1 MNKIFAL
8 LLLFTILFSCT
19 DNTVMEP
26 YDTIQKPGDITIN
39 GYSKP
44 DVLQLRFNGTPI
56 SINGNTSYT
65 NKIETNIQF
74 VQDQGETNKLAIYNN
89 ETGKEIAQYK
99 ITYDNIDEYKK
110 LYFFNLP
117 GIFLQ
122 TYIVKPQVNLGKV
135 GFEFIFP
142 NLGEF
147 SGSSF
152 TNVKG
157 VLKRENGVVLAEF
170 DNIGKD
176 NFTGV
181 KVYSFFSST
190 APVYLELY
198 KPGTTEPYAGSGI
211 IKVKI
216 KQHLGAN
223 LIVLQEKLENGSWV
237 VKGDIDVAEYL

>member
-8 LLLFTILFSCT
+8 LFFITLLSCT
-19 DNTVMEP
+19 GDTVLEK
-26 YDTIQKPGDITIN
+26 YDTAQKPGEIN
-39 GYSKP
+39 IRGYSKP
-44 DVLQLRFNGTPI
+44 DVLQLRFNGEPVA
-56 SINGNTSYT
+56 INGKTSYT
-65 NKIETNIQF
+65 NKIETQLQF
-74 VQDQGETNKLAIYNN
+74 VLDEGETNKLAIYNN
-89 ETGKEIAQYK
+89 ETGTEITQYT
-99 ITYDNIDEYKK
+99 ITYTNAEDFKN

-122 TYIVKPQVNLGKV
+122 TYVVKPQVNLGKV

-147 SGSSF
+147 SGSSL

-176 NFTGV
+176 NFTPV
-181 KVYSFFSST
+181 KIYSSFSPS

-211 IKVKI
+211 VKVTL
-216 KQHLGAN
+216 KQHTGAN
-223 LIVLQEKLENGSWV
+223 LIVLQEKQENGAWI
-237 VKGDIDVAEYL
+237 VKGDIDVSEYL

>member
-8 LLLFTILFSCT
+8 LLLIIFFSCT
-19 DNTVMEP
+19 DNTVMER
-26 YDTIQKPGDITIN
+26 YEKVQKPGEVNIK

-44 DVLQLRFNGTPI
+44 DALQLRFNGEPV
-56 SINGNTSYT
+56 SIDGKISYT
-65 NKIETNIQF
+65 NKIETTLQF
-74 VQDQGETNKLAIYNN
+74 VQDQGEANKLAIYNN
-89 ETGKEIAQYK
+89 ETGKEVAQYN

-122 TYIVKPQVNLGKV
+122 AEVVKPQVNLGKI

-147 SGSSF
+147 SGTSLK
-152 TNVKG
+152 NVKG
-157 VLKRENGVVLAEF
+157 ILKRENGAVLAEF

-176 NFTGV
+176 SFTPV
-181 KVYSFFSST
+181 KIYSSFLVT

-198 KPGTTEPYAGSGI
+198 KPGTTEPYAASAI

-216 KQHLGAN
+216 KQDTGAN
-223 LIVLQEKLENGSWV
+223 MIILQEKSENGGWV